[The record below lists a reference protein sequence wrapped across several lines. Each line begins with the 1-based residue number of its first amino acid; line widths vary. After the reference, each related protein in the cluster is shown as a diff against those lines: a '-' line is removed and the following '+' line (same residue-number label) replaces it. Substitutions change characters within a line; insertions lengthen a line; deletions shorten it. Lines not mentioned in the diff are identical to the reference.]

1 MIDPVTTGFA
11 VVNTIL
17 AFGGII
23 MTFYGQYWFK
33 EGLLV
38 KTLKRG
44 SVAATLLF
52 LHYLLD
58 ALGYIGFLAV
68 LDLVSKIFEFG
79 FTIALA
85 YLTFA
90 FIRDWKTSEKPDGLT
105 QFLVQMHLS
114 RVASL

>member
-1 MIDPVTTGFA
+1 MAMSDPITAGFA
-11 VVNTIL
+11 VVNAIL

-44 SVAATLLF
+44 PVAATLLF

-58 ALGYIGFLAV
+58 ALGYTVFLAV
-68 LDLVSKIFEFG
+68 PDLVSKIFEFG

-90 FIRDWKTSEKPDGLT
+90 FIKDWQNFGK
-105 QFLVQMHLS
+105 
-114 RVASL
+114 A